1 MDCAIQLKVNARGRV
16 DTLRVVSLLAVTASS
31 LRIATSVHTRT
42 FDGELVLLDLEG
54 GDYFALDE
62 IGAKFWAGIEAGKT
76 LDALAEEI
84 ASEYDVTLAQA
95 ATDLATLRDELLAR
109 GLLVKEKEGT

>member
-1 MDCAIQLKVNARGRV
+1 VTA
-16 DTLRVVSLLAVTASS
+16 LRVAP
-31 LRIATSVHTRT
+31 SVHTRT

-76 LDALAEEI
+76 LDALAQEI
-84 ASEYDVTLAQA
+84 AAEYEVTLAQA
-95 ATDLATLRDELLAR
+95 ATDLGALRDELLAR
-109 GLLVKEKEGT
+109 GLLLKEGT